1 MPIPFPK
8 TYIIRPRE
16 CAVAMQVLEFEKKML
31 LVGDAA
37 VGKTSLVRRFVI
49 DKFDDKYII
58 TVGTKTSRKV
68 LEFVHEP
75 EGVTVYLMLGVW
87 DILGQKEMERTH
99 QMHFRGAEAYM
110 LILDGTRRDS
120 FDSLKNWAD
129 SVQAV
134 CGPIPGV
141 LACNKLDLR
150 DQFQVSDQELASI
163 AKELGLT
170 LFFTSAKTGE
180 NVEAAFRLIGDS
192 LCRPILRKYGGQGGE
207 AAASST
213 AGKKPGVGGR

>member
-1 MPIPFPK
+1 
-8 TYIIRPRE
+8 
-16 CAVAMQVLEFEKKML
+16 MQVLEFEKKML

-207 AAASST
+207 AAASGT

>member
-1 MPIPFPK
+1 
-8 TYIIRPRE
+8 
-16 CAVAMQVLEFEKKML
+16 MQVLEFEKKML

-180 NVEAAFRLIGDS
+180 NVEAAFRLIGNS

>member
-1 MPIPFPK
+1 MH
-8 TYIIRPRE
+8 
-16 CAVAMQVLEFEKKML
+16 AMEFEKKML

-68 LEFVHEP
+68 LEFVYER
-75 EGVTVYLMLGVW
+75 EGVTIYLMLGVW
-87 DILGQKEMERTH
+87 DIVGQKEMERTH
-99 QMHFRGAEAYM
+99 KVHFRGAESFM
-110 LILDGTRRDS
+110 LILDGTRRDT
-120 FDSLKNWAD
+120 FDSLERWAD
-129 SVQAV
+129 SVRAV

-141 LACNKLDLR
+141 LACNKVDLR
-150 DQFQVSDQELASI
+150 SQFQVTDQDLASA
-163 AKELGLT
+163 AKQLGLT

-192 LCRPILRKYGGQGGE
+192 LCKPILTKYLGQGGG
-207 AAASST
+207 AAASS
-213 AGKKPGVGGR
+213 AAAKKPAADGR